1 MLNAAS
7 CLRLLSLRPA
17 GDVRLAGGRYSAEG
31 RYYAPAITVAGARI
45 FMWNYIEKIDWC
57 KVYHHFLGMKHK
69 ALEIQVTYFGTDSF
83 DISYSWRRR
92 QDHAGISLE
101 ITFLGVLCAIS
112 LYDYRH
118 WNEVE
123 NRFYLEDEPE
133 LACIGFNGY
142 AEEQYFE
149 ALKKCAQKH
158 QLDED
163 YLPRCEAAFVE
174 YQIEKVRQQVL
185 YAQWEKEAKK
195 PFQPKHPI
203 NWANVKYAKR
213 GKKYKKYAVQ
223 CLSNGDIEIT
233 EFRTKYRLPVKDVAS
248 LFDLYD
254 NKGRLVSHAED
265 YRGDK

>member
-1 MLNAAS
+1 
-7 CLRLLSLRPA
+7 
-17 GDVRLAGGRYSAEG
+17 
-31 RYYAPAITVAGARI
+31 
-45 FMWNYIEKIDWC
+45 MWKYIEKIDWC
-57 KVYHHFLGMKHK
+57 KVWHRFLGLKHK
-69 ALEIQVTYFGTDSF
+69 ALEMQVAYFGTDFF
-83 DISYSWRRR
+83 DINCSWRRR
-92 QDHAGISLE
+92 QDHAGISFE
-101 ITFLGVLCAIS
+101 ITLLGVLFALC

-133 LACIGFNGY
+133 LACIGVNGY
-142 AEEQYFE
+142 TEGQYFD

-174 YQIEKVRQQVL
+174 HQIESARQQAL
-185 YAQWEKEAKK
+185 YEKWAKEDKK

-203 NWANVKYAKR
+203 NWANVKYAKQ

-233 EFRTKYRLPVKDVAS
+233 EYRYKYRLPAKDVAG

-254 NKGRLVSHAED
+254 NKGRLVSQAKE
-265 YRGDK
+265 YREEEYEI